1 MKKKNALVI
10 FPPQWCPFNPYP
22 SVPTLV
28 GCLNGAGFPARGLDL
43 NIRFY
48 RSLFT
53 REQMERAVERACRK
67 GCATLPD
74 RDRAETVCRRIEE
87 SLAVFRDEDLFY
99 DPERLFRAKAD
110 LNDALEIVSAPYAP
124 SRLMITDYFHRSPL
138 YDFETIVAESEDPD
152 ANLFY
157 SFLQKAAEEI
167 AGSSADYLLISVT
180 DVTQILPLFT
190 LCGFLKKTCDKP
202 VCVGGNI
209 VTKLKSAFLSERR
222 FFDAYTDFVACGPGE
237 TATVAFAEYM
247 HGLRPAEEVP
257 GLLYRDADGAVRSN
271 PESPAGFPAVAL
283 PDYAGLDLGDYLSPA
298 PDCSIQLSRGCY
310 WGKCAF
316 CDVSFNRESYAAK
329 PVEIA
334 IREISHLAALGVRHI
349 HLGDSSVSPAYFDKL
364 CDAILERDLH
374 IFLFAFAR
382 LERAFTPALF
392 AKMYRA
398 GVRLIFWGY
407 ESQSERVM
415 AMINKGLDND
425 RRLAILR
432 MSAEAGIWNHVSFMI
447 GFPGETREEGL
458 ETLRVIRENRD
469 VVDSCF
475 LARFS
480 FKTNAK
486 IHEDTRKYG
495 LDGVKEKGSFSTE
508 CFYRAEGM
516 TKEEIRSLSQ
526 DFRRA
531 YLNDNLDTLW
541 PMVCDDLEHLLFYLS
556 RYGREGVRGL
566 RVSDRAAAATL
577 YRKYLL

>member
-1 MKKKNALVI
+1 MKKKNAIVI

-53 REQMERAVERACRK
+53 REHLEQAMERAFRE
-67 GCATLPD
+67 GCETLPD
-74 RDRAETVCRRIEE
+74 RQRAETVCRRIEE
-87 SLAVFRDEDLFY
+87 SLAVFRDEDRFY
-99 DPERLFRAKAD
+99 DPEQLFRAKAD
-110 LNDALEIVSAPYAP
+110 LNDALEIISAPYRP
-124 SRLMITDYFHRSPL
+124 SRLMITDYFHRAPL

-157 SFLQKAAEEI
+157 SFLKKAAEEI

-180 DVTQILPLFT
+180 DITQILPLFT
-190 LCGFLKKTCDKP
+190 LCGFLKQCCDKP
-202 VCVGGNI
+202 VCIGGNI
-209 VTKLKSAFLSERR
+209 VTKLKSAFLSEKR
-222 FFDAYTDFVACGPGE
+222 FFDAYTDYVACGPGE
-237 TATVAFAEYM
+237 TATVAFAEYINGM
-247 HGLRPAEEVP
+247 RPAAEVP
-257 GLLYRDADGAVRSN
+257 GLLYRDADGTILSN
-271 PESPAGFPAVAL
+271 PESPAAFPSVAL
-283 PDYAGLDLGDYLSPA
+283 PDYTGLDFSEYLSPA

-316 CDVSFNRESYAAK
+316 CDVSFNREAYAAK
-329 PVEIA
+329 PVAIA
-334 IREISHLAALGVRHI
+334 IQEISHLASLGIRHI

-364 CDAILERDLH
+364 CDAILQQDLH
-374 IFLFAFAR
+374 ICLFAFAR
-382 LERAFTPALF
+382 LEKAFTPALF

-407 ESQSERVM
+407 ESQSDRVM
-415 AMINKGLDND
+415 KMINKGIDVE
-425 RRLAILR
+425 RRLKILR
-432 MSAEAGIWNHVSFMI
+432 MSADAGIWNHVSFMI
-447 GFPGETREEGL
+447 GFPGETKEEGL

-486 IHEDTRKYG
+486 IHEDTQKYG
-495 LDGVKEKGSFSTE
+495 LAGVKEKGSFSTE
-508 CFYRAEGM
+508 CFYNAEGM

-526 DFRRA
+526 EFRRA
-531 YLNDNLDTLW
+531 YLNDNMDTLW

-556 RYGREGVRGL
+556 RYGREGVRRL
-566 RVSDRAAAATL
+566 RISDRAAAETL